1 MDQAQYDESEKE
13 ARQKPELAQRLRVDA
28 ETVRMRVEPVKKV
41 TLSRDE
47 AKRIIM
53 EVTKMQGDADVKL
66 SKIDLSKMS
75 NNIKPQDMAQM
86 LYAMEQTKIMDNIYL
101 KYDSLCYPELM
112 HAVKHYDLETDDDV
126 VAL

>member
-1 MDQAQYDESEKE
+1 MNAAIKLGYEFLDMDQAQYDESEKE

-75 NNIKPQDMAQM
+75 NNIKPQDMA
-86 LYAMEQTKIMDNIYL
+86 
-101 KYDSLCYPELM
+101 
-112 HAVKHYDLETDDDV
+112 
-126 VAL
+126 